1 MLHKALLTSCFWTCQ
16 KIARKTSKRE
26 ISKATQNNSNLGL
39 KYVYCTDDD
48 GFTITKILSWP
59 QEQKG

>member
-16 KIARKTSKRE
+16 KIARKTSKQE

-39 KYVYCTDDD
+39 KYIYCTDDD
-48 GFTITKILSWP
+48 GFTITKILS
-59 QEQKG
+59 